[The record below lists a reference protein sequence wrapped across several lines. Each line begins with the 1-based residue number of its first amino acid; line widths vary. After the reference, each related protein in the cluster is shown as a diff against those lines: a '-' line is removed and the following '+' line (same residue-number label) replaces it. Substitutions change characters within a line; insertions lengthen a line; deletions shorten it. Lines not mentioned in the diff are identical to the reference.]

1 MDKLIVVV
9 FRDEKSAYEGVSA
22 LHALDREASI
32 ALNRLA
38 VVKKN
43 TDGTINVERVDD
55 DFPPP
60 SGTLAGTAIGSL
72 IGILG
77 GPVGFAVGAG
87 AGSLIGLVRDLLT
100 TDMDGDFLDDVTS
113 ALVPGMHA
121 VLADVDEEWL
131 TPLDKRM
138 ESLGGVV
145 FRTFKA
151 DVREEHLARE
161 EAAVR
166 AELDQLKA
174 EHAKAQSDRKA
185 KLQLRIDQLRARMEK
200 RLERERARSKQAS
213 DEMLAKVRALQ
224 KRAEKEKGEVKSAV
238 EARISRLR
246 NEYQRHQHA

>member
-9 FRDEKSAYEGVSA
+9 FRDENSAYEGVSA
-22 LHALDREASI
+22 LHALDQEASI

-43 TDGTINVERVDD
+43 ADGTIAVERVDD

-60 SGTLAGTAIGSL
+60 SGTLAGTAIGSVV
-72 IGILG
+72 GMLG
-77 GPVGFAVGAG
+77 GPIGFAVGAG
-87 AGSLIGLVRDLLT
+87 AGGLIGLVRDLLT
-100 TDMDGDFLDDVTS
+100 TDVDGDFLSDVTS
-113 ALVPGMHA
+113 ALIPGTHA
-121 VLADVDEEWL
+121 ILADLEEEWV

-151 DVREEHLARE
+151 DIREERLARE
-161 EAAVR
+161 NAAAR

-185 KLQLRIDQLRARMEK
+185 KLQARIDQLRARLEK
-200 RLERERARSKQAS
+200 RLEEERARSKQVS
-213 DEMLAKVRALQ
+213 DEMQARVRALQ
-224 KRAEKEKGEVKSAV
+224 KRAEKEQGEVKSAV
-238 EARISRLR
+238 EAQINRLR
-246 NEYQRHQHA
+246 HEYQRRQHV

>member
-1 MDKLIVVV
+1 MVVV
-9 FRDEKSAYEGVSA
+9 LRDEKSAYEGVSA
-22 LHALDREASI
+22 LHALDQEASI

-43 TDGTINVERVDD
+43 ADGTIVLERVDD

-72 IGILG
+72 IGLLG
-77 GPVGFAVGAG
+77 GPLGFAVGAG
-87 AGSLIGLVRDLLT
+87 AGSLVGLVRDLLT
-100 TDMDGDFLDDVTS
+100 TEMDDDFLADVTS
-113 ALVPGMHA
+113 ALNPGTHA
-121 VLADVDEEWL
+121 ILADVDEKWV

-138 ESLGGVV
+138 EGLGGVV

-161 EAAVR
+161 NAAVR

-185 KLQLRIDQLRARMEK
+185 KLQGRMDQLRARMEK
-200 RLERERARSKQAS
+200 RLEQERARSKHAS
-213 DEMLAKVRALQ
+213 DEMLAKVHALQ
-224 KRAEKEKGEVKSAV
+224 KRAERAKGEVKSAV

-246 NEYQRHQHA
+246 NEYQLRSHA

>member
-22 LHALDREASI
+22 LHALDQEASI

-43 TDGTINVERVDD
+43 ADGTIVLERVDD

-60 SGTLAGTAIGSL
+60 SGTLVGTAIGSL
-72 IGILG
+72 IGLLG
-77 GPVGFAVGAG
+77 GPVGFAAGAG

-100 TDMDGDFLDDVTS
+100 TDMDDDFLSDVTS
-113 ALVPGMHA
+113 ALVPGTHA
-121 VLADVDEEWL
+121 ILADLDEEWV

-138 ESLGGVV
+138 ESLGAAV

-151 DVREEHLARE
+151 DVREERLARE
-161 EAAVR
+161 DAAVH

-185 KLQLRIDQLRARMEK
+185 KLQAQMDQLRARMEK
-200 RLERERARSKQAS
+200 RLEQARARSKHAS
-213 DEMLAKVRALQ
+213 DEMLARVRALQ

-246 NEYQRHQHA
+246 HEYQRRQHA